1 MSLFNNYNDLP
12 WQNNS
17 EIINLNLKNSPHTIS
32 NLVKSCSSFTTNK
45 GTCSGSFITLSNND
59 LKYGMFMTAA
69 HCVMDIT
76 NGGIDQTLT
85 DVYVTNPLTGNFV
98 PIDINN
104 IYYAGLA
111 DIAIIIT
118 NIDLSG
124 TEIALHLANELP
136 TYGDECYMCGD
147 PFGIDTLSISKGVV
161 RDPNQFTTSSF
172 SVFGTIMQVPPTL
185 FVDTPSF
192 GGNSGSPIVNKDCE
206 VIGILTF
213 GITDTEEMS
222 GGSNLSILK
231 NQLPELFNLAIIN
244 SNIKQSQTQLYIGIN
259 YVPINN
265 TPEKIV
271 PYYTPNPS
279 PPNQGALIND
289 INLDSPFKDILNLS
303 SLLLSANVDG
313 TEFDFGVL
321 PDQHPPG
328 MMVYTGVKNITVKHI
343 TPKIYYLSYTDF
355 SSSGFDEKWKNTGS
369 AWYDGR
375 DNGNYFRD
383 NGNYFYSPYAYTGD
397 INKHILTSTFFTEL
411 IQYNVP
417 YELSCYLSKGYSLNW
432 GDTLD
437 INIIYEDGSSE
448 TIKKLSLYTD
458 IIYENNTLLEI
469 EYIFQFK
476 PTGKFK
482 IQFIHSEDWGN
493 NLYLGRN
500 IGITSIGND
509 NTIKTSQVTLTSP
522 IPVDKDLPLDG
533 NSLKKHKQKVLD
545 LFQQVKEK
553 KEKRNEDNKQ

>member
-45 GTCSGSFITLSNND
+45 GNCSGSFITLSNND

-76 NGGIDQTLT
+76 NGGIDQTLK

-98 PIDINN
+98 LIDINN

-124 TEIALHLANELP
+124 TEIALHLANKLP

-147 PFGIDTLSISKGVV
+147 PLGVDTLSISKGVV
-161 RDPNQFTTSSF
+161 RDPNHFTTSTF
-172 SVFGTIMQVPPTL
+172 SVFDTKPTMQVPPTL

-213 GITDTEEMS
+213 GIRDTEVMS
-222 GGSNLSILK
+222 GGSNLSVLK
-231 NQLPELFNLAIIN
+231 NQLPELFNLAMIN
-244 SNIKQSQTQLYIGIN
+244 SNTKQSQTQLYMGFN
-259 YVPINN
+259 YVPVNN
-265 TPEKIV
+265 TPLKIV
-271 PYYTPNPS
+271 PYYTSNPS

-289 INLDSPFKDILNLS
+289 INSDSPFKDILNVS

-321 PDQHPPG
+321 PDQNPPG

-355 SSSGFDEKWKNTGS
+355 SQSGFDNKWKNTEYS
-369 AWYDGR
+369 WF
-375 DNGNYFRD
+375 NSI
-383 NGNYFYSPYAYTGD
+383 NGNYFYSHPAGPFEYPSGQIY
-397 INKHILTSTFFTEL
+397 KHILTSNFFIEL
-411 IQYNVP
+411 TQYNVP
-417 YELSCYLSKGYSLNW
+417 YDVSCYLSKAYNYNV

-437 INIIYEDGSSE
+437 INIIYEDGTSK
-448 TIKKLSLYTD
+448 TIKTLALAD
-458 IIYENNTLLEI
+458 INTIPFLGI
-469 EYIFQFK
+469 EYSFQFT
-476 PTGKFK
+476 PAGKFK
-482 IQFIHSEDWGN
+482 IQFIHSEDYGN
-493 NLYLGRN
+493 FLYLGRN
-500 IGITSIGND
+500 ISITSSGYD

-545 LFQQVKEK
+545 LSQQVKEK
-553 KEKRNEDNKQ
+553 KEMKIINNKQ